1 MHYQRAQRSCVIA
14 EGCWLFFRCRFS
26 QLRRGGRG
34 NHGSVHYNIVVSGP
48 QPRLLRSTDRL
59 RPGIDKRGSAGQF
72 STMSADDTANPPAA
86 RATEAEDPFRRVRLD
101 KLETLRGMGIDPY
114 PVSFPREHE
123 AAALDREFAELP
135 AGNETNRQVRVAG
148 RIRAIRN
155 SGMFIDLHDA
165 SGKIQIFSHKD
176 YLRPG
181 DLPLL
186 KLLDI
191 GDLIGVEGLVRRTPR
206 GELTVNAEHLTMLAK
221 ALRPLPEKY
230 HGLAD
235 IELRYRQRYLDLIM
249 NPQSRETLRRRSHVV
264 AAMRAWLIERG
275 YLEVETPMLHT
286 IPGGAAAKPFITHH
300 NALDIDLYLRI
311 APELHLK
318 RLVVGGLA
326 DKVFEINRCFR
337 NEGLSPRHNPEFTSL
352 ELYEAYADY
361 ADMMALT
368 ERIVAYVAE
377 AATGGLKISY
387 GGAAIDLT
395 PPWPRRSMAEL
406 VLEATGVD
414 FLAIA
419 DAAAAREAARHL
431 GAAIAGHE
439 NWGQAL
445 EAVFGARVEDRLIQ
459 PIHVTG
465 FPRDI
470 SPLAKADRHDP
481 RLVERFE
488 TYIYGWEIANAFS
501 ELNDPLDQ
509 RARFEA
515 QMMARA
521 AGDEEAQP
529 LDEDYVTAL
538 EYGLPPC
545 GGLGIGIDRLVML
558 LTDSPSIRD
567 VIAFP
572 TLRPR

>member
-1 MHYQRAQRSCVIA
+1 MAITRACD
-14 EGCWLFFRCRFS
+14 EL
-26 QLRRGGRG
+26 LEPERR
-34 NHGSVHYNIVVSGP
+34 
-48 QPRLLRSTDRL
+48 
-59 RPGIDKRGSAGQF
+59 A
-72 STMSADDTANPPAA
+72 MSADDT
-86 RATEAEDPFRRVRLD
+86 TQDDDPFRRVRLE

-114 PVSFPREHE
+114 PVSFARTDE
-123 AAALDREFAELP
+123 AADIEHRHADLP
-135 AGNETNRQVRVAG
+135 AGSETDERVRVAG

-176 YLRPG
+176 YLPPEG
-181 DLPLL
+181 MALL
-186 KLLDI
+186 RLLDI
-191 GDLIGVEGLVRRTPR
+191 GDLIGVEGRVRRTPR
-206 GELTVNAEHLTMLAK
+206 GELTVNATALTVLAK
-221 ALRPLPEKY
+221 TLRPLPEKY

-235 IELRYRQRYLDLIM
+235 VELRYRQRYLDLIM
-249 NPQSRETLRRRSHVV
+249 NPQSRKTLRRRSRVV
-264 AAMRAWLIERG
+264 SAMRSYLSERG

-286 IPGGAAAKPFITHH
+286 IAGGASAKPFITHH

-318 RLVVGGLA
+318 RLVVGGLSE
-326 DKVFEINRCFR
+326 KVFEINRCFR

-361 ADMMALT
+361 TDMMALT
-368 ERIVAYVAE
+368 EAIVAHVAE
-377 AATGGLKISY
+377 AATGGRKISY
-387 GGAAIDLT
+387 GGTDIDLT
-395 PPWPRRSMAEL
+395 PPWPRRTMAEL
-406 VLEATGVD
+406 VLQATGTD
-414 FLAIA
+414 FLALDDA
-419 DAAAAREAARHL
+419 ASARAAAAHL
-431 GAAIAGHE
+431 GCVLTGAE

-445 EAVFGARVEDRLIQ
+445 EAVFAARVEDSLIQ

-470 SPLAKADRHDP
+470 SPLAKLDPKNP

-488 TYIYGWEIANAFS
+488 TYVYGWEIANAFS

-529 LDEDYVTAL
+529 LDEDYVLAL

-558 LTDSPSIRD
+558 LTDSASIRD

-572 TLRPR
+572 TMRPR

>member
-1 MHYQRAQRSCVIA
+1 M
-14 EGCWLFFRCRFS
+14 
-26 QLRRGGRG
+26 
-34 NHGSVHYNIVVSGP
+34 
-48 QPRLLRSTDRL
+48 TD
-59 RPGIDKRGSAGQF
+59 
-72 STMSADDTANPPAA
+72 TDD
-86 RATEAEDPFRRVRLD
+86 DPFRRVRLD

-114 PVSFPREHE
+114 PVSFSRSEE
-123 AAALDREFAELP
+123 ANLLERRYADLP
-135 AGNETNRQVRVAG
+135 AGSETDDAVRVAG
-148 RIRAIRN
+148 RIRAMRN

-165 SGKIQIFSHKD
+165 SGKIQVFSHKD
-176 YLRPG
+176 YLSP
-181 DLPLL
+181 DSLALL
-186 KLLDI
+186 RLFDI
-191 GDLIGVEGLVRRTPR
+191 GDVIGVEGRVRRTPR
-206 GELTVNAEHLTMLAK
+206 GELTVNATGLAMLAK
-221 ALRPLPEKY
+221 SLRPLPEKY

-249 NPQSRETLRRRSHVV
+249 NPQSRETLRRRSHIV
-264 AAMRAWLIERG
+264 AAMRAYLLARG
-275 YLEVETPMLHT
+275 CLEVETPMLHT
-286 IPGGAAAKPFITHH
+286 IAGGAAARPFVTHH

-352 ELYEAYADY
+352 ELYEAYTDY
-361 ADMMALT
+361 TGMMALT
-368 ERIVAYVAE
+368 EAIIAHVAE
-377 AATGGLKISY
+377 VATGGTRVAY
-387 GGAAIDLT
+387 GGSEIDLT
-395 PPWPRRSMAEL
+395 PPWPRRGMAEL
-406 VLEATGVD
+406 VLEKTGVD
-414 FLAIA
+414 FLAID
-419 DAAAAREAARHL
+419 DAASAREAARHL
-431 GAAIAGHE
+431 GCGISGTE

-445 EAVFGARVEDRLIQ
+445 EAVFGARVEDTLIQ
-459 PIHVTG
+459 PTHVVG

-470 SPLAKADRHDP
+470 SPLAKADRNDP

-488 TYIYGWEIANAFS
+488 TYVYGWEIANAFS

-515 QMMARA
+515 QMLARA
-521 AGDEEAQP
+521 AGDEEAQM

>member
-1 MHYQRAQRSCVIA
+1 
-14 EGCWLFFRCRFS
+14 
-26 QLRRGGRG
+26 
-34 NHGSVHYNIVVSGP
+34 
-48 QPRLLRSTDRL
+48 
-59 RPGIDKRGSAGQF
+59 
-72 STMSADDTANPPAA
+72 MSADDD
-86 RATEAEDPFRRVRLD
+86 DPLRRVRLD

-114 PVSFPREHE
+114 PVSFSRSDQ
-123 AAALDREFAELP
+123 AAALDTRYAAVAAGAET
-135 AGNETNRQVRVAG
+135 EDQVRIAG
-148 RIRAIRN
+148 RIMAIRN
-155 SGMFIDLHDA
+155 SRLFIDLHDA

-176 YLRPG
+176 YLSA
-181 DLPLL
+181 DALALL
-186 KLLDI
+186 RLLDI
-191 GDLIGVEGLVRRTPR
+191 GDLIGVEGRVRRTPR
-206 GELTVNAEHLTMLAK
+206 GELTVNAMALTLLAK

-249 NPQSRETLRRRSHVV
+249 NPQSRETLRRRSAVI
-264 AAMRAWLIERG
+264 AEMRAYLLARD
-275 YLEVETPMLHT
+275 YLEVETPMLHN
-286 IPGGAAAKPFITHH
+286 IPGGAAARPFVTHH
-300 NALDIDLYLRI
+300 NALDLELYLRI

-318 RLVVGGLA
+318 RLVVGGLS

-337 NEGLSPRHNPEFTSL
+337 NEGLSPRHNPEFTTL

-361 ADMMALT
+361 TDMMSLT
-368 ERIVAYVAE
+368 EQLVAHVAE
-377 AATGGLKISY
+377 TAPGGVKITY
-387 GGAAIDLT
+387 GGTAIDLA
-395 PPWPRRSMAEL
+395 PPWPRRSMAAL

-414 FLAIA
+414 FLAIT
-419 DAAAAREAARHL
+419 DAAAAREAARQIGCAL
-431 GAAIAGHE
+431 SGTE
-439 NWGQAL
+439 SWGQAL
-445 EAVFGARVEDRLIQ
+445 EAAFAARVEDGLLQ
-459 PIHVTG
+459 PVHVTG

-470 SPLAKADRHDP
+470 SPLAKADRDDP

-488 TYIYGWEIANAFS
+488 TYVYGWEIANAFS

-515 QMMARA
+515 QMLARA

-529 LDEDYVTAL
+529 LDEDYVLAL